1 MRQTKE
7 RILKMLID
15 ESCERKV
22 ENRNK
27 KINKKYKMV
36 KFFGA
41 FRFMCISCVRNI
53 LLEKRKATRKLKSLL
68 NQLSKIDTDNETER

>member
-15 ESCERKV
+15 ESCERKM
-22 ENRNK
+22 ESRNK

-36 KFFGA
+36 KFFGTPGLPKDVL
-41 FRFMCISCVRNI
+41 RERYYHCRK
-53 LLEKRKATRKLKSLL
+53 EKS
-68 NQLSKIDTDNETER
+68 NS